1 MWIQNPKLTYT
12 INKLLLILT
21 VQDDWLISGYYTENS
36 LIKELL
42 EQYLYVIDWSQAAAW
57 NTNTGHKYL
66 VLHYFS

>member
-42 EQYLYVIDWSQAAAW
+42 EQYLYFID
-57 NTNTGHKYL
+57 
-66 VLHYFS
+66 